1 MIVEVRFGYERT
13 PGTLYLDCRDD
24 VALQIK
30 KLQNEFDRWCMN
42 LSDDHPIK
50 EYREELVDGKVINS
64 YYVICI
70 GNEDFPNWINEKYG
84 EEVVKIVK
92 QPEED
97 PPIILYF

>member
-1 MIVEVRFGYERT
+1 MIVEVRFGSERT

-42 LSDDHPIK
+42 VSEDHPIK
-50 EYREELVDGKVINS
+50 EYREEIVDGKVINT

-70 GNEDFPNWINEKYG
+70 GNKDFPNWIHEKYG
-84 EEVVKIVK
+84 EQVAKRVK

-97 PPIILYF
+97 PSIILYF